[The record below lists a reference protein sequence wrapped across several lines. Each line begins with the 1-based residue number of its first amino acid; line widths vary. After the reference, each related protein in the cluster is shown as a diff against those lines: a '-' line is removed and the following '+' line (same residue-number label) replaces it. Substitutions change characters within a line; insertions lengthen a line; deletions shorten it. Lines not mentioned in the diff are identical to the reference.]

1 MTPEEEEEIAILFG
15 EIPDRRHDAA
25 SIHNGNVDA
34 GQLATEPVFLNVAFE
49 EKDEAKALGA
59 RWNPTEKKWFVPVGK
74 RIADFDRWL
83 PANLR
88 TPEAYIYLI
97 AAPRQCFS
105 CRKIIEVI
113 AFGIPLATED
123 DEASELEPGELR
135 WHDPEKFDWLTVVPR
150 LDVFP
155 TEIRELAE
163 RRYGFR
169 PAESKTTGL
178 YQLNNVCPHCG
189 ALQGEFFLHSERGPF
204 LVSGR
209 EELAEHRFYKIPVPA
224 VCGEPHCWSSAGR
237 MWFDV
242 ARDRCELL
250 DLHVIEPIVFFEAY

>member
-1 MTPEEEEEIAILFG
+1 M
-15 EIPDRRHDAA
+15 
-25 SIHNGNVDA
+25 
-34 GQLATEPVFLNVAFE
+34 AFE

-59 RWNPTEKKWFVPVGK
+59 RWSPTEKKWFVPAGK

-155 TEIRELAE
+155 TEIREYVE
-163 RRYGFR
+163 RRYGFS
-169 PAESKTTGL
+169 PAESRISSTTCARIAVRCKASSSCTAKEARSW
-178 YQLNNVCPHCG
+178 YQAAKSSPSIVSIR
-189 ALQGEFFLHSERGPF
+189 FPF
-204 LVSGR
+204 PPS
-209 EELAEHRFYKIPVPA
+209 AESLI
-224 VCGEPHCWSSAGR
+224 AGR
-237 MWFDV
+237 APGTCGSTPPATDASF
-242 ARDRCELL
+242 
-250 DLHVIEPIVFFEAY
+250 